1 MSCLEVKNVSKSF
14 SGIKAVQN
22 VTLKAE
28 RGKSVPAAHFKI
40 SVFFR
45 A

>member
-22 VTLKAE
+22 VSLKA
-28 RGKSVPAAHFKI
+28 RCV
-40 SVFFR
+40 
-45 A
+45 